1 MSAKAAKRGEKALRG
16 EQEYLPNYYFEEAEE
31 TRWLTGR
38 GEEIMIYDPA
48 NVADTTKR
56 YTTVDALE
64 IPKGYVVEVIR
75 AWVKIERTK

>member
-1 MSAKAAKRGEKALRG
+1 M
-16 EQEYLPNYYFEEAEE
+16 
-31 TRWLTGR
+31 TGR

-56 YTTVDALE
+56 YTTADALE
-64 IPKGYVVEVIR
+64 IPIGYVVEVIR